1 MDEDGLELQ
10 PHEPNAFFD
19 PTGQSGDNMWI
30 RVFTLDTVDCLLFIL
45 SLLESAVLHQCFC
58 IE

>member
-19 PTGQSGDNMWI
+19 PTGLSGGSMYI
-30 RVFTLDTVDCLLFIL
+30 RVFALDATDCHLFCL
-45 SLLESAVLHQCFC
+45 CLKVVCC
-58 IE
+58 IIAFV

>member
-19 PTGQSGDNMWI
+19 PTGLSGDN
-30 RVFTLDTVDCLLFIL
+30 V
-45 SLLESAVLHQCFC
+45 
-58 IE
+58 